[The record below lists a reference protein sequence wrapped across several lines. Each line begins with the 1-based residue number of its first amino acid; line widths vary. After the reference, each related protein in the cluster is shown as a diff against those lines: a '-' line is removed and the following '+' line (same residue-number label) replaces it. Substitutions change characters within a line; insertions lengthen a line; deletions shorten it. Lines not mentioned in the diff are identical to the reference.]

1 MHGGNKNNKDQE
13 IRTFCFVTLRI
24 KIVKQARY
32 AIFCVYGNTVN
43 NQSQVNKSDVTTSQV
58 TLGCR

>member
-13 IRTFCFVTLRI
+13 MRTFFFVTLRI
-24 KIVKQARY
+24 KIVNQARY
-32 AIFCVYGNTVN
+32 TIFCVYGNTVN

>member
-1 MHGGNKNNKDQE
+1 MHGGNKNNKK
-13 IRTFCFVTLRI
+13 IRTFFFVTLRI
-24 KIVKQARY
+24 KIVNQARY

-43 NQSQVNKSDVTTSQV
+43 NQSQVNKSEVTTSQV